1 MTILKRDLGTE
12 RKCLKMNLLSLNQDK
27 LIVMKEK
34 KKNSSKTKSIDLMVF
49 ITFFYNFAIM
59 KKFTVLK
66 R

>member
-1 MTILKRDLGTE
+1 MTV
-12 RKCLKMNLLSLNQDK
+12 MSLNQDK
-27 LIVMKEK
+27 ISFMKEK
-34 KKNSSKTKSIDLMVF
+34 RKNSSKSKSIDLMVF